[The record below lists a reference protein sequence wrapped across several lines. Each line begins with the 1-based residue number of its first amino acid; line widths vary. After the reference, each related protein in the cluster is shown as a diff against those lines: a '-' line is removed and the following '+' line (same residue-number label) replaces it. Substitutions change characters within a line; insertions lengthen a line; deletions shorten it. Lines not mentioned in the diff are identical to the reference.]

1 LPGLGGR
8 WGSTLWSAAVST
20 GAALRKDL
28 PGAAQCAL
36 GELGCEP
43 GVLGGVPVGGFLPGA
58 CALPFSLK
66 GGREEEASHW
76 TFSLSPK
83 GEKGWRRGLSL
94 NLSPFPK
101 GEGWRKGL
109 PKLLVFFPKGRGG
122 GEKGFLPRTSSPS
135 PPVGERVWVR
145 GLSRRTAFPSLFT
158 HHRLSF
164 PSPGENKEG
173 APPPNFSPSPPPGG
187 EGLGEGERR
196 GGIVEPPY
204 FARWLAER

>member
-1 LPGLGGR
+1 MERGSEHRCRSQKGLAWR
-8 WGSTLWSAAVST
+8 RPMCSWGTWVRA
-20 GAALRKDL
+20 
-28 PGAAQCAL
+28 
-36 GELGCEP
+36 
-43 GVLGGVPVGGFLPGA
+43 GVLGGVPDGGFLPGA
-58 CALPFSLK
+58 CALPFS
-66 GGREEEASHW
+66 
-76 TFSLSPK
+76 PK
-83 GEKGWRRGLSL
+83 GRRRGLPLDFSPFPQRGEGVGKEASL